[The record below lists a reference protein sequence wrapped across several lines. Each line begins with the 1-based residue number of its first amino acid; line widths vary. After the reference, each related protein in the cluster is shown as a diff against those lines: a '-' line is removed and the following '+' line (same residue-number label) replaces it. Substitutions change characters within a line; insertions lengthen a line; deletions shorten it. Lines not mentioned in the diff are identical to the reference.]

1 MASLQPKGLFLKP
14 CNHSTIL
21 IKIFQMLPIA
31 LGNPSTNSY
40 ILVLSSSLTSHYL
53 ASCHALIY
61 FPLVSFSCSIAHLQ
75 PVLSCHSLN
84 ECILLTRMLF
94 SSVCSIDSHIGPNS
108 NAFLKKGFPWL
119 QITLNSLSHTICNY
133 TALCVTI
140 WDGEGTQV
148 SFCFVL
154 PTMSWCTCCVLSSG
168 TCLFHFLDIHK
179 AGVDHKIRILNCRLQ

>member
-108 NAFLKKGFPWL
+108 NAFLKKGFPWP
-119 QITLNSLSHTICNY
+119 QITLNPLSHTICNY
-133 TALCVTI
+133 TALCDYMRWRRHTSQF
-140 WDGEGTQV
+140 W
-148 SFCFVL
+148 FCASNNVL
-154 PTMSWCTCCVLSSG
+154 MYLLCSLPRYLSLPFFRHSQGWCWS
-168 TCLFHFLDIHK
+168 
-179 AGVDHKIRILNCRLQ
+179 